1 MSTNRF
7 GFRIKLGVL
16 AICLT
21 MPLFSQAQSFPPAFS
36 KTASYAAGDIV
47 QYGGNWYRAMK
58 ALSANG
64 PYPASAYGDWEL
76 NYVRSN
82 TTLVIGVGQPFANL
96 VYAWQFGRNARIA
109 DAAYLHFSISTQ
121 HGNFTETFNGPFSL
135 DHGSGALIS
144 IIGDVVDNITL
155 NFPANTNGL
164 VIDTGHTIAAISGV
178 QITGVLNAAS
188 FSSYSG
194 GIQLISGTIC
204 NLTNAI
210 ISQFT
215 QGINASE
222 GSTIVVYQGLEI
234 TACMNGIQASYSST
248 VLAPG
253 VHITLGAYQGGV
265 STEGIGL
272 RAADNATISC
282 ENANIG
288 NAPAFGQGVVAQ
300 DGGLVDVAGA
310 TVSEWR
316 AGCEADSNGHIDAE
330 SATLKNNTYDISVA
344 QAGTVN
350 DSGATLYDPT
360 EQGTNDGSFI
370 FTTAP

>member
-1 MSTNRF
+1 MKKTYNRF
-7 GFRIKLGVL
+7 RLLLLVL
-16 AICLT
+16 CIAL
-21 MPLFSQAQSFPPAFS
+21 PFFSHAQSFPPAFS
-36 KTASYAAGDIV
+36 KTGSYAAGDVV

-76 NYVRSN
+76 NFVRSN

-96 VYAWQFGRNARIA
+96 VYAWQFARNARIA

-121 HGNFTETFNGPFSL
+121 NANFAETFTGPFSL

-155 NFPANTNGL
+155 NFPAFSNGL
-164 VIDTGHTIAAISGV
+164 VIDTGHTIGTISGV
-178 QITGVLNAAS
+178 QITGVLTAAS
-188 FSSYSG
+188 FESYTG
-194 GIQLISGTIC
+194 GIQMASGNIS

-215 QGINASE
+215 QGINATE
-222 GSTIVVYQGLEI
+222 GSTIVAYQGLEI
-234 TACMNGIQASYSST
+234 TACMNGIQASYSSS
-248 VLAPG
+248 VIAPAA
-253 VHITLGAYQGGV
+253 HITLGAYQGGA

-272 RAADNATISC
+272 LAGENATIDC
-282 ENANIG
+282 ENAIIG
-288 NAPAFGQGVVAQ
+288 NATNFGQGVVAQ
-300 DGGLVDVAGA
+300 NGGVVNVSS
-310 TVSEWR
+310 TTISEWR
-316 AGCEADSNGHIDAE
+316 AGCYADSKGHIDAE
-330 SATLKNNTYDISVA
+330 GATLKNNTYDISVA

-360 EQGTNDGSFI
+360 EQGTNDGSYI